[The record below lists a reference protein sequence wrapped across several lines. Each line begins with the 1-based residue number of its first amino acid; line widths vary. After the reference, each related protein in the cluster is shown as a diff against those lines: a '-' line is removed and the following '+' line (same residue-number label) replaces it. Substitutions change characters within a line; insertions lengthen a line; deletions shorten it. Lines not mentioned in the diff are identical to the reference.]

1 MAALH
6 RVTPKKKAQF
16 LDALALTGNVRQAAK
31 AVGFS
36 ANRFYVH
43 RRQDPTFAQAW
54 EETMEQAMDTVL
66 EPEAIRRTVEGVEK
80 PVYHQGRQ
88 VGTVREYSDT
98 LLIFLLKGWKSERYT
113 ERREVFHRGAVE
125 LLRKLERIGTMTPDE
140 LQTFL
145 LDVEAYVN
153 RRDGQA

>member
-1 MAALH
+1 
-6 RVTPKKKAQF
+6 
-16 LDALALTGNVRQAAK
+16 
-31 AVGFS
+31 
-36 ANRFYVH
+36 
-43 RRQDPTFAQAW
+43 
-54 EETMEQAMDTVL
+54 MEQAMDTVL

>member
-6 RVTPKKKAQF
+6 RVTPKKKTQF